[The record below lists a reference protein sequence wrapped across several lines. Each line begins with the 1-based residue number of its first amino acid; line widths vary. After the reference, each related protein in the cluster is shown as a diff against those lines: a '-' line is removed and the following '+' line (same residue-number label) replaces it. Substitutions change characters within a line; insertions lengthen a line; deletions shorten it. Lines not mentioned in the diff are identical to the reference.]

1 MADGKGTAAKTKPF
15 ISKENAQNRPEPI
28 QWGQGDFGRFCV
40 SGANQQLGSKKEV
53 PAVSPVCRAVS
64 RENGR
69 LETDALIFTEGG
81 DDRGGYENRL
91 FCGENWRYDFRC
103 QRNARRE
110 RKAHAGGDRKGSDCR
125 RSNGFAE
132 SGYWLIDFTRNYV
145 LWGFFKKYLQNHL
158 TEGSDSVSVHLVFLF
173 SKLLPLCSPQRLQAR
188 RIRDLCPCKGNKT
201 LLNRTQLFFL

>member
-1 MADGKGTAAKTKPF
+1 MADGKGTAAKTKPS

-40 SGANQQLGSKKEV
+40 SGANRQLGSKKEA
-53 PAVSPVCRAVS
+53 PAMPPRMPSYLK
-64 RENGR
+64 REWGFGNGR
-69 LETDALIFTEGG
+69 PYFTEGG
-81 DDRGGYENRL
+81 DDRGGNENRL
-91 FCGENWRYDFRC
+91 CGENWRYDFRC

-110 RKAHAGGDRKGSDCR
+110 RKAHVGGDCKGSDCR

-132 SGYWLIDFTRNYV
+132 SGYCLIDFTRNYV

-158 TEGSDSVSVHLVFLF
+158 TEGSDPVSVHLVFLF

-188 RIRDLCPCKGNKT
+188 RIRDLCPCKGDKA
-201 LLNRTQLFFL
+201 LLNRIQLFFL

>member
-1 MADGKGTAAKTKPF
+1 MADGKGTAVKTKSF

-40 SGANQQLGSKKEV
+40 SGANRQLGSKKEV
-53 PAVSPVCRAVS
+53 PAVSPVCRAIS

-69 LETDALIFTEGG
+69 LETDAHIFTEGG

-110 RKAHAGGDRKGSDCR
+110 RKAHAGGDCK
-125 RSNGFAE
+125 
-132 SGYWLIDFTRNYV
+132 
-145 LWGFFKKYLQNHL
+145 
-158 TEGSDSVSVHLVFLF
+158 GSDSVSVHLVFLF

-188 RIRDLCPCKGNKT
+188 RIRDLCPCKGDEA
-201 LLNRTQLFFL
+201 LLDRIQLFFL